1 MLKINFLNN
10 DVTINQIAELA
21 KAVRFELCDMTKK
34 MNLDAIA
41 KQTKIVANEKGTHD
55 EDEIATAQAKIDK
68 LEAENVK
75 LSTTM
80 EELRT
85 VYNSIIE
92 AMTVPNDKGYSN
104 NSDTVRTVLRVVAC
118 AENSK
123 LYKYA
128 IIPAFENESLYN
140 CLEVIH
146 VNNDVTEAGYST
158 NTKERVALYESAQE
172 ELDNIMR
179 DTFSLPIATP
189 YTTALRVKLNAQDR
203 KVLHDCYIKGFS
215 NKFDTNSDTGV
226 IVFKSRKYNTAVKKN
241 RKGEIDY
248 SGLATDIAKVVISKY
263 AEK

>member
-10 DVTINQIAELA
+10 DATVNQTKDLA
-21 KAVRFELCDMTKK
+21 QAVRFELCDMTKK

-41 KQTKIVANEKGTHD
+41 KQAKIVANEKGTHD
-55 EDEIATAQAKIDK
+55 EDEIAAAQAKIDK

-75 LSTTM
+75 LSATM
-80 EELRT
+80 EELR
-85 VYNSIIE
+85 IIYDSVIE
-92 AMTVPNDKGYSN
+92 DMTMPNDKGYSN
-104 NSDTVRTVLRVVAC
+104 NADTVRTVLRVVAC

-128 IIPAFENESLYN
+128 IIPAFENETLYN
-140 CLEVIH
+140 CLEAIH
-146 VNNDVTEAGYST
+146 VNNDVVEEGYST
-158 NTKERVALYESAQE
+158 NTKERVALYKSAQE

-215 NKFDTNSDTGV
+215 NKFDTDSDTGV
-226 IVFKSRKYNTAVKKN
+226 ITFKSRKYNTAVKKN

>member
-10 DVTINQIAELA
+10 NATINQISEFAQ
-21 KAVRFELCDMTKK
+21 AVRYELCDMTKK

-41 KQTKIVANEKGTHD
+41 KQAKIVANEKGTYD
-55 EDEIATAQAKIDK
+55 ENEIATAQIKIDK

-80 EELRT
+80 EELYT

-92 AMTVPNDKGYSN
+92 AMTLPNDKNYSN
-104 NSDTVRTVLRVVAC
+104 NADNVRTVLRVVAC

-128 IIPAFENESLYN
+128 IIPAFKNESLYN
-140 CLEVIH
+140 CLEAIH
-146 VNNDVTEAGYST
+146 VNNEVTEEGYST
-158 NTKERVALYESAQE
+158 NTKDRVALYKSAQE

-179 DTFSLPIATP
+179 DTFSLSIATP

-215 NKFDTNSDTGV
+215 NRFDKDDNGAIT
-226 IVFKSRKYNTAVKKN
+226 FKSRKYNTAVKKN

-248 SGLATDIAKVVISKY
+248 SGLATDIAKIVISKY

>member
-10 DVTINQIAELA
+10 DTTINQTKELA
-21 KAVRFELCDMTKK
+21 QAVRFELCDMTKK
-34 MNLDAIA
+34 MNLDMIA
-41 KQTKIVANEKGTHD
+41 KQAKIVANEKGTHD
-55 EDEIATAQAKIDK
+55 EDEITAAQAKIDK

-75 LSTTM
+75 LDTIM
-80 EELRT
+80 EELRI
-85 VYNSIIE
+85 VYDDVIE
-92 AMTVPNDKGYSN
+92 AMTMPNDKGYSN
-104 NSDTVRTVLRVVAC
+104 NADTVRTVLRVVAC

-128 IIPAFENESLYN
+128 IIPAFENETLYN
-140 CLEVIH
+140 CLEAIH
-146 VNNDVTEAGYST
+146 VNNDVAEEGYST
-158 NTKERVALYESAQE
+158 NSKERVALYKSAQQ

-215 NKFDTNSDTGV
+215 NKFDTDSDTGV
-226 IVFKSRKYNTAVKKN
+226 ITFKSRKYNTAVKKN